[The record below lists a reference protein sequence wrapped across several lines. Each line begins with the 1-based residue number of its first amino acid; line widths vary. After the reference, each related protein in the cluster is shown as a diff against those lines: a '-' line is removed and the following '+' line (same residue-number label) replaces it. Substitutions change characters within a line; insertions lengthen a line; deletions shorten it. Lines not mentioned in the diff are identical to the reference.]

1 MSEAISYSA
10 LMYALAALNST
21 GEGGGE
27 TPPSGKSISKIGFVK
42 SEGLIDT
49 YRIYYTDGTTWDY
62 NVTNGSQGEAGF
74 SPIVTEKVNTDT
86 EYILTITN
94 ENGSFDTSNLK
105 GEFPQDGLVI
115 DGGEIGQ

>member
-21 GEGGGE
+21 GGGGGG
-27 TPPSGKSISKIGFVK
+27 TPSPGKSISKIGFVK

-62 NVTNGSQGEAGF
+62 NVTNGSQGEVGF

-94 ENGSFDTSNLK
+94 ENGSFDTPNLK